1 MNNILELKNKLLK
14 DLVGLGRYPKRV
26 FLLINDLIL
35 LFIAIWGAFSLRLGQ
50 LYWPESL
57 EFGLLLASAP
67 FIGISIFYYL
77 GLYRLVTRFI
87 GPQGAVRI
95 LAAVVLSVLAWSLIV
110 ILAAVPGLLPRSVF
124 ILYGLLAVV
133 LVWGSR
139 YVAGVLLRG
148 LPFMT
153 FARFEDAKKNI
164 LIYGAGQT
172 GVELLQALR
181 ISNEYNAIAFIDD
194 DDRLH
199 NQNVSGLKV
208 YPHQKLDKLIG
219 RGDVDEVF
227 LALSDQTIQARRAA
241 LKRLETFPV
250 QVKTL
255 PGLND
260 IASGKVRISDLRHV
274 DVEDLL
280 GRDPVPPHTDLLDR
294 NIKGKSV
301 LITGAGGSI
310 GSELTRQIVD
320 LGARRI
326 VLFDLS
332 EIALYDIEMEIR
344 DHLQALAESKKRDV
358 VGFKVGAF
366 NPPIIKSVLG
376 SVSDEP
382 LIIKTLQDNDVHTI
396 YHAAAYKHVPIVEA
410 NPVSGIMNNTFGTRI
425 VAECALACDVEQFV
439 LISTDKA
446 VRPTNIMGASKRLS
460 ELVLQALADEGRSK
474 TIFSMVRFGNVL
486 DSSGSVV
493 KRFRKQILE
502 GGPVTVTHPDII
514 RYFMS
519 IPEAAQL
526 VIQAGAMG
534 SGGDVFVLD
543 MGEPVKI
550 DNLARSMIRLMGR
563 EVIDENHP
571 GGDIAIEYMGLRPGE
586 KLYEELLIGDNSTG
600 TAHPRILR
608 NIEGKL
614 SISVLDAR
622 LDILKRAMDGG
633 NVADIHKLLSETVE
647 GYTAEIHSFDDPVSG
662 DENWADTTRTLH

>member
-1 MNNILELKNKLLK
+1 MHKLIELKNKLIK
-14 DLVGLGRYPKRV
+14 DLVELGRYPKRI
-26 FLLINDLIL
+26 LLIVNDLTL
-35 LFIAIWGAFSLRLGQ
+35 LFVALWGAFSLRLSKA
-50 LYWPESL
+50 YWPEGF

-67 FIGISIFYYL
+67 FIGIAIFYYL

-95 LAAVVLSVLAWSLIV
+95 LTAVVLSVLIWSLVV

-124 ILYGLLAVV
+124 ILYGLLAAV

-148 LPFMT
+148 LPFIT
-153 FARFEDAKKNI
+153 LARFDDDRKNV

-181 ISNEYNAIAFIDD
+181 ISSEYNAVAFIDD
-194 DDRLH
+194 DERLR

-208 YPHQKLDKLIG
+208 YSHKKLEKLIG

-227 LALSDQTIQARRAA
+227 LALSDQTTQARRAA
-241 LKRLETFPV
+241 LKRLEPLPV
-250 QVKTL
+250 LVKTL
-255 PGLND
+255 PGLHD
-260 IASGKVRISDLRHV
+260 IASGKVSVSDLRHV

-280 GRDPVPPHTDLLDR
+280 GRDPVPPHEDLLDR

-310 GSELTRQIVD
+310 GSELTRQIVG
-320 LGARRI
+320 LGAERI

-332 EIALYDIEMEIR
+332 EIALYEIEMEIR
-344 DHLQALAESKKRDV
+344 DRLKDADDEGQ
-358 VGFKVGAF
+358 GADGI
-366 NPPIIKSVLG
+366 NSPIIKSVLG
-376 SVSDEP
+376 SVGDRA
-382 LIIKTLQDNDVHTI
+382 LMIKTLQDNDVHTI

-410 NPVSGIMNNTFGTRI
+410 NPVSGIVNNTFGTRI
-425 VAECALACDVEQFV
+425 VAECARECDVEQFV

-460 ELVLQALADEGRSK
+460 ELVLQALADEDGGK
-474 TIFSMVRFGNVL
+474 TIFTMVRFGNVL

-502 GGPVTVTHPDII
+502 GGPVTVTHPEII

-550 DNLARSMIRLMGR
+550 DDLARSMIRLMGR
-563 EVIDENHP
+563 AVLDEDNP
-571 GGDIAIEYMGLRPGE
+571 TGDIAIEYMGLRPGE
-586 KLYEELLIGDNSTG
+586 KLYEELLIGDNSSG
-600 TAHPRILR
+600 TNHPRILR
-608 NIEGKL
+608 NIEAKL
-614 SISVLDAR
+614 SMATLDER
-622 LDILKRAMDGG
+622 LKALNRAMEDG
-633 NVADIHKLLSETVE
+633 NIADIHKLLGETVE
-647 GYTAEIHSFDDPVSG
+647 GYTTEIAGFDDPAKS
-662 DENWADTTRTLH
+662 DENWARTTRTLH

>member
-1 MNNILELKNKLLK
+1 MHNFIELKNKFLE
-14 DLVGLGRYPKRV
+14 DLIGLRRYPKRI
-26 FLLINDLIL
+26 FLLTNDLIL
-35 LFIAIWGAFSLRLGQ
+35 LFIAIWAAFSLRLGKF
-50 LYWPESL
+50 YWPESL

-67 FIGISIFYYL
+67 FIGIAIFYYL

-95 LAAVVLSVLAWSLIV
+95 LAAVVLSVLAWSLVV
-110 ILAAVPGLLPRSVF
+110 ILAAVPGILPRSVF
-124 ILYGLLAVV
+124 MIYGILAVV

-148 LPFMT
+148 LPFIT
-153 FARFEDAKKNI
+153 FARFDDAKKNV

-181 ISNEYNAIAFIDD
+181 ISSEYNAIAFIDD
-194 DDRLH
+194 DERLR

-208 YPHQKLDKLIG
+208 YSHQKLDKLIG
-219 RGDVDEVF
+219 RGAIDEVF
-227 LALSDQTIQARRAA
+227 LALSGQTTQTRRAA
-241 LKRLETFPV
+241 LKRLEPFPV

-255 PGLND
+255 PDLND
-260 IASGKVRISDLRHV
+260 IVSGKVSISDLRHV

-280 GRDPVPPHTDLLDR
+280 GRDPVPPHAELLDR

-332 EIALYDIEMEIR
+332 EIALYEIEMEIR
-344 DHLQALAESKKRDV
+344 DHLQDLATNEKRKED
-358 VGFKVGAF
+358 GKNTNTFK
-366 NPPIIKSVLG
+366 PPIINSVLG

-382 LIIKTLQDNDVHTI
+382 LMIKTLRDNDVDTI

-425 VAECALACDVEQFV
+425 VAECARACDVERFV

-460 ELVLQALADEGRSK
+460 ELVLQALADEGRGK
-474 TIFSMVRFGNVL
+474 TIFTMVRFGNVL

-550 DNLARSMIRLMGR
+550 DDLAHSMVRLMGL
-563 EVIDENHP
+563 EVIEEDQP

-586 KLYEELLIGDNSTG
+586 KLYEELLIGDNSSG
-600 TAHPRILR
+600 TVHPRILR
-608 NIEGKL
+608 NIEGML
-614 SISVLDAR
+614 SVSVLDER
-622 LDILKRAMDGG
+622 LDILKRAMEAG
-633 NVADIHKLLSETVE
+633 NVSDIHKILSETVE
-647 GYTAEIHSFDDPVSG
+647 GYTAEIHSFDDPVSE
-662 DENWADTTRTLH
+662 DENWAGATRTLH